1 MIEQETVET
10 FSTEQVEA
18 LIADAPA
25 ADPHTFIPTD
35 AGGVDWVL
43 SKIADARS
51 RAARIRENAERMAR
65 AEERN
70 AETLEWK
77 YGAALQVWLKA
88 ELVGSDRKSK
98 RLFHGVIGYRTKP
111 AGAVVTDSAAALVW
125 ARENLPGAVV
135 EALDRKMLTARLLE
149 TGEALSGVILT
160 PAEEVFYL
168 K

>member
-1 MIEQETVET
+1 MIDQETVER

-25 ADPHTFIPTD
+25 ADPYTFVPTD
-35 AGGVDWVL
+35 ASGVDWVL

-70 AETLEWK
+70 AEALEWK
-77 YGAALQVWLKA
+77 YGASLQLWLKA
-88 ELVGSDRKSK
+88 ELAGSDRKSK
-98 RLFHGVIGYRTKP
+98 RLFHGVLGYRTRP
-111 AGAVVTDSAAALVW
+111 AGAVVTDPAAALAWV
-125 ARENLPGAVV
+125 RENLPGAVV
-135 EALDRKMLTARLLE
+135 ESLDRKVLAARLLE
-149 TGEALSGVILT
+149 TGEAADGVSLT